1 MQPDVKLALSQDLQQ
16 TVSKPVQVKQ
26 KLSLATPV
34 AVKDKA
40 EQRKR
45 DKYRGAALGM
55 VSTESFP
62 AIIGTADAMLK
73 AADVLLVGYEKTG
86 SGHCTAIV
94 RGGVADVRMAV
105 AAGVQTAEEFGQ
117 YVSSTLIPRP
127 LPNLEA
133 VLPICARWDELR
145 KVGRGTLGN
154 QAIGLLE
161 TRGFPAMV
169 GAADAMTKSAD
180 VQLMSHETIGDG
192 LCTILIR
199 GSLPNVAIAIEA
211 GMHEAERIGELNAV
225 MVIPRPLDDLEASLP
240 QAELELEIQEPL
252 RMPLQLE
259 KSEAEKE
266 AIPLDAAMAEPA
278 MDALAMPEPLKQPEI
293 STEEL

>member
-1 MQPDVKLALSQDLQQ
+1 MQPDGKLASPLDL
-16 TVSKPVQVKQ
+16 KPATPRQ
-26 KLSLATPV
+26 LNLATP
-34 AVKDKA
+34 APGPSA
-40 EQRKR
+40 TQRR

-55 VSTESFP
+55 VSTVSFP
-62 AIIGTADAMLK
+62 AVVGTADAMLK

-86 SGHCTAIV
+86 GGHCTAIV
-94 RGGVADVRMAV
+94 RGGIADVRMAV
-105 AAGVQTAEEFGQ
+105 EAGVKTAQEFGQ
-117 YVSSTLIPRP
+117 FVSSTLIPRP

-145 KVGRGTLGN
+145 SEGGGKLGS

-180 VQLMSHETIGDG
+180 VQLMSHEAIGEG

-211 GMHEAERIGELNAV
+211 GMHEAERIGELHAV
-225 MVIPRPLDDLEASLP
+225 MVIPRPLDDLVESLP
-240 QAELELEIQEPL
+240 VMAMEQEQPEPL
-252 RMPLQLE
+252 RIPLNLE
-259 KSEAEKE
+259 TKQDVEAE
-266 AIPLDAAMAEPA
+266 AEPVLIEVVA
-278 MDALAMPEPLKQPEI
+278 EEAAPIALELTVDEQEPAD
-293 STEEL
+293 EEL

>member
-1 MQPDVKLALSQDLQQ
+1 MQTDGKLASKQDLKLAPKSQKLALS
-16 TVSKPVQVKQ
+16 P
-26 KLSLATPV
+26 P
-34 AVKDKA
+34 KA
-40 EQRKR
+40 NQADEPQRR
-45 DKYRGAALGM
+45 FDKYRGSALGM

-62 AIIGTADAMLK
+62 AVVGTADAMLK
-73 AADVLLVGYEKTG
+73 AADVFLVGYEKTG

-94 RGGVADVRMAV
+94 RGGIADIRMAV
-105 AAGVQTAEEFGQ
+105 EAGVQTAQEFGQ

-133 VLPICARWDELR
+133 VLPICARWDELQR
-145 KVGRGTLGN
+145 AGRGKLGN

-211 GMHEAERIGELNAV
+211 GMHEAERIGELHAV
-225 MVIPRPLDDLEASLP
+225 MVIPRPLDDLEDSLP
-240 QAELELEIQEPL
+240 QVALVEEEEQPLRLPLNLETKVEETAAEPVLLEASTAEVIAEPKVLELEVE
-252 RMPLQLE
+252 RE
-259 KSEAEKE
+259 
-266 AIPLDAAMAEPA
+266 
-278 MDALAMPEPLKQPEI
+278 LAD
-293 STEEL
+293 EEL

>member
-1 MQPDVKLALSQDLQQ
+1 MQPDGKLASPLDLKSG
-16 TVSKPVQVKQ
+16 TPKR
-26 KLSLATPV
+26 LTLATP
-34 AVKDKA
+34 APGQKEA
-40 EQRKR
+40 QRR

-62 AIIGTADAMLK
+62 AVVGTADAMLK

-86 SGHCTAIV
+86 GGHCTAIV
-94 RGGVADVRMAV
+94 RGGISDVRMAV
-105 AAGVQTAEEFGQ
+105 EAGIKTAQDFGQ
-117 YVSSTLIPRP
+117 FVSSTLIPRP

-145 KVGRGTLGN
+145 RDSGGRMSS

-180 VQLMSHETIGDG
+180 VQLMSHETIGEG

-211 GMHEAERIGELNAV
+211 GMHEAERIGELHAV
-225 MVIPRPLDDLEASLP
+225 MVIPRPLDDLVESLP
-240 QAELELEIQEPL
+240 VMEMEQEQKQPEPL
-252 RMPLQLE
+252 RIPLNLE
-259 KSEAEKE
+259 VKQEETEAEPVLIE
-266 AIPLDAAMAEPA
+266 AAAEEATPI
-278 MDALAMPEPLKQPEI
+278 ALELTVDEQELAD
-293 STEEL
+293 EEL

>member
-1 MQPDVKLALSQDLQQ
+1 MQTDGKLALPLDLKSG
-16 TVSKPVQVKQ
+16 TPKRLTLAAPAPKPTE
-26 KLSLATPV
+26 A
-34 AVKDKA
+34 
-40 EQRKR
+40 QRR

-55 VSTESFP
+55 VSAESFP
-62 AIIGTADAMLK
+62 AIVGTADAMLK

-86 SGHCTAIV
+86 GGHCTAIV

-105 AAGVQTAEEFGQ
+105 EAGVETAQEFGQ
-117 YVSSTLIPRP
+117 FVSSSLIPRP

-145 KVGRGTLGN
+145 SEGGGKLGS

-180 VQLMSHETIGDG
+180 VELMSHEAIGEG

-211 GMHEAERIGELNAV
+211 GMHEAERIGELHAV
-225 MVIPRPLDDLEASLP
+225 MVIPRPLDDLVESLP
-240 QAELELEIQEPL
+240 AMEQEQEQDQPL
-252 RMPLQLE
+252 RMPLNLE
-259 KSEAEKE
+259 TKQEKVEAEPILIE
-266 AIPLDAAMAEPA
+266 AAEAEAEPI
-278 MDALAMPEPLKQPEI
+278 ALELAVEQDLAD
-293 STEEL
+293 EEL

>member
-1 MQPDVKLALSQDLQQ
+1 MQTDGKLASPLDLK
-16 TVSKPVQVKQ
+16 SGKPKR
-26 KLSLATPV
+26 LSLATP
-34 AVKDKA
+34 APRQTEA
-40 EQRKR
+40 QRR

-62 AIIGTADAMLK
+62 AVVGTADAMLK

-86 SGHCTAIV
+86 GGHCTAII

-105 AAGVQTAEEFGQ
+105 EAGVKTAQDFGQ
-117 YVSSTLIPRP
+117 FVSSTLIPRP

-145 KVGRGTLGN
+145 REGGGKMGS

-169 GAADAMTKSAD
+169 GAADAMTKNAD
-180 VQLMSHETIGDG
+180 VELMSHEAIGEG

-199 GSLPNVAIAIEA
+199 GSLTNVAIAIEA
-211 GMHEAERIGELNAV
+211 GMHEAERIGELHAV
-225 MVIPRPLDDLEASLP
+225 MIIPRPLDDLVESLP
-240 QAELELEIQEPL
+240 AMEQEQEQAEPMRIPLNLETKQNEIEAEPMLIEAAAEEAKPIALELTVEEQE
-252 RMPLQLE
+252 
-259 KSEAEKE
+259 
-266 AIPLDAAMAEPA
+266 
-278 MDALAMPEPLKQPEI
+278 LAD
-293 STEEL
+293 EEL

>member
-1 MQPDVKLALSQDLQQ
+1 MQIDGQLASKQELQLEAKPRKLN
-16 TVSKPVQVKQ
+16 
-26 KLSLATPV
+26 LATPSPV
-34 AVKDKA
+34 KA
-40 EQRKR
+40 EAQSRW

-62 AIIGTADAMLK
+62 AVVGTADAMLK
-73 AADVLLVGYEKTG
+73 AADVFLVGYEKTG

-94 RGGVADVRMAV
+94 RGGIADIRMAV
-105 AAGVQTAEEFGQ
+105 EAGVETAQDFGQ

-133 VLPICARWDELR
+133 VLPICARWNELR
-145 KVGRGTLGN
+145 QVGRGKLGN

-211 GMHEAERIGELNAV
+211 GMHEAERIGELHAV
-225 MVIPRPLDDLEASLP
+225 MVIPRPLDDLEDSLP
-240 QAELELEIQEPL
+240 RVEIEAEQPLRLPLNLDTKQEEAEPLPLEAATATAAAESLAIELETP
-252 RMPLQLE
+252 
-259 KSEAEKE
+259 
-266 AIPLDAAMAEPA
+266 
-278 MDALAMPEPLKQPEI
+278 PELSP
-293 STEEL
+293 EEL

>member
-1 MQPDVKLALSQDLQQ
+1 MQTDGKLASKQDLKLAPKSQKLAL
-16 TVSKPVQVKQ
+16 
-26 KLSLATPV
+26 ATP
-34 AVKDKA
+34 KA
-40 EQRKR
+40 DQVEPQRR
-45 DKYRGAALGM
+45 FDKYRGTALGM

-62 AIIGTADAMLK
+62 AVVGTADAMLK
-73 AADVLLVGYEKTG
+73 AADVFLVGYEKTG

-94 RGGVADVRMAV
+94 RGGVANVRMAV
-105 AAGVQTAEEFGQ
+105 EAGVHTAQEFGQ
-117 YVSSTLIPRP
+117 YISSTLIPRP

-145 KVGRGTLGN
+145 RVGSGKLGS

-211 GMHEAERIGELNAV
+211 GMHEAERIGELHAV
-225 MVIPRPLDDLEASLP
+225 MVIPRPLDDLEESLP
-240 QAELELEIQEPL
+240 HMDIDMEQEQPL
-252 RMPLQLE
+252 RLPLNLE
-259 KSEAEKE
+259 TKQEAVEAEPMRLE
-266 AIPLDAAMAEPA
+266 ASTAEPA
-278 MDALAMPEPLKQPEI
+278 EQVMAVELETPEELA
-293 STEEL
+293 TEEL